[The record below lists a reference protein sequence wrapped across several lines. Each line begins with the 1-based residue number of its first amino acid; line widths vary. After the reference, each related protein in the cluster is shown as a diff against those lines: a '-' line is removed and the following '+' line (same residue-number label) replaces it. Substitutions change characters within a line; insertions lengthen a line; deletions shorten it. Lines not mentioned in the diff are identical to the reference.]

1 MKNNHI
7 LFVINPKSGGNDK
20 TGLDK
25 FIDKVCKKQE
35 VDFKLFYTTGEND
48 LEKIKK
54 SISEHSPKIV
64 VACGGDGTVNMV
76 AKALLNTDLILG
88 IMPLGSANGMAS
100 EFEIPEDE
108 EDSLD
113 IILTGEA
120 KALDVVQINNEH
132 ISLHLSDVGFN
143 AKMIK
148 EFEEEQGRGKLG
160 YAKAFFR
167 SILNRESETYTIK
180 TDQENFEVTAEML
193 VFANASSYGT
203 GAVINPDSDLNDGL
217 FEVIVFKPIPLSDF
231 PSLTFE
237 SFFGDIKDSP
247 YVEIHQ
253 MESATIICKE
263 QQLLQVDGELMGE
276 VEEIELKVLPAA
288 LKVIRP

>member
-25 FIDKVCKKQE
+25 LIGKVCEKQE

-48 LEKIKK
+48 LEKIKEA
-54 SISEHSPKIV
+54 IADYSPKMV

-76 AKALLNTDLILG
+76 AKVLINTDLILG

-113 IILTGEA
+113 IILSGEA
-120 KALDVVQINNEH
+120 KQLDVVQINNEH

-148 EFEEEQGRGKLG
+148 EFEAEQGRGKLG
-160 YAKAFFR
+160 YAKAFFK
-167 SILNRESETYTIK
+167 SILNRESETYTLK
-180 TDQENFEVTAEML
+180 TNQQTLEVTAEMM

-203 GAVINPDSDLNDGL
+203 GAVINPDCELDDGL

-237 SFFGDIKDSP
+237 SFFGDIKESP
-247 YVEIHQ
+247 YVEVHQ
-253 MESATIICKE
+253 LKAAAVECHKP
-263 QQLLQVDGELMGE
+263 QLLQIDGELIGE
-276 VEEIELKVLPAA
+276 VEKIELKVLPSA
-288 LKVIRP
+288 LSVIRP